1 MTQTWL
7 VPLDGSE
14 TALRPIDWIIAHAAD
29 QRETPTIHLLNVQP
43 ALPQDI
49 GRFID
54 AETLRAFHREAG
66 DAALAPA
73 LARLTAAG
81 IAAKPHVLVGEAAPA
96 IVQFAADHA
105 CDQILIGSHGHTGL
119 VGTLMGSVA
128 MRVVHLSTVPVLL
141 VR

>member
-14 TALRPIDWIIAHAAD
+14 TALRPIDWIVAHAAD
-29 QRETPTIHLLNVQP
+29 QREAPAIHLLNVQP

-54 AETLRAFHREAG
+54 AETLREFHREG
-66 DAALAPA
+66 GEAALAPA
-73 LARLTAAG
+73 LARLAAAG
-81 IAAKPHVLVGEAAPA
+81 IGAQAHVLVGEAAPT
-96 IVQFAADHA
+96 IVQFASDRA
-105 CDQILIGSHGHTGL
+105 CDQILIGTHGRTGL
-119 VGTLMGSVA
+119 TGTLMGSVA
-128 MRVVHLSTVPVLL
+128 MRVAHLATVPVLL

>member
-14 TALRPIDWIIAHAAD
+14 TALHPIDWIVAHFGD
-29 QRETPTIHLLNVQP
+29 QREAPVIHLLNVQP

-54 AETLRAFHREAG
+54 ADTLREFHCEG
-66 DAALAPA
+66 GEAALAPA
-73 LARLTAAG
+73 LARFAAAG
-81 IAAKPHVLVGEAAPA
+81 IAAQAHVLVGEAAPT
-96 IVQFAADHA
+96 IVQFAADKA
-105 CDQILIGSHGHTGL
+105 CDQILIGTHGRTGL
-119 VGTLMGSVA
+119 AGTLMGSVA
-128 MRVVHLSTVPVLL
+128 MRVVHLATVPVLL